1 MFSALRQGSVI
12 YILEKGENPTLK
24 VGQIVSITQPNYSNN
39 FLMNGSTIDINAK
52 VGDQNMDFKNVPSS
66 QSTATYNNVIIAET
80 KELMSNE
87 VDNMLQS
94 SKSIVDS
101 VTYHNNVIAS
111 CENILKELNPRFA
124 KEKERDEDITNL
136 KDKMGRYDLNKCLM
150 FILFLD
156 IGHLLFIFVILI
168 N

>member
-12 YILEKGENPTLK
+12 YILEKGENPSLK
-24 VGQIVSITQPNYSNN
+24 VGQVVSITQPSYSNN
-39 FLMNGSTIDINAK
+39 FLMNGATIDISAK

-66 QSTATYNNVIIAET
+66 QSVTNYNNAIITET
-80 KELMSNE
+80 KELMSSE

-111 CENILKELNPRFA
+111 CENILKDLNPRFA
-124 KEKERDEDITNL
+124 REKERDEDISNL
-136 KDKMGRYDLNKCLM
+136 KNKIGGIESKMDK
-150 FILFLD
+150 ILT
-156 IGHLLFIFVILI
+156 LLSKEGTK
-168 N
+168 

>member
-24 VGQIVSITQPNYSNN
+24 IGQVVSITQPSYSNN
-39 FLMNGSTIDINAK
+39 FLVNGSTIDINVK

-66 QSTATYNNVIIAET
+66 QSTVTYNNAIIAET

-94 SKSIVDS
+94 SRSIVDS
-101 VTYHNNVIAS
+101 VTYHNNVISS

-124 KEKERDEDITNL
+124 KEKERDEDISNL
-136 KDKMGRYDLNKCLM
+136 KDKMGGIESKMDQ
-150 FILFLD
+150 ILT
-156 IGHLLFIFVILI
+156 LLSKEKTK
-168 N
+168 